1 MLSSILEEVVDEDNV
16 EEVGVEIEEDEEIE
30 ELDELLFVQL
40 ANNANVPIP
49 KILNT
54 LFII

>member
-1 MLSSILEEVVDEDNV
+1 MLSSILEEVVDEDYV

>member
-16 EEVGVEIEEDEEIE
+16 EEVGVEIEEDEEI
-30 ELDELLFVQL
+30 LWRGNPKKS
-40 ANNANVPIP
+40 AYVPIP